1 MPTEVG
7 KTVRELVLDNP
18 AAARV
23 FENLGIDYCCGGE
36 RSLAEAC
43 GEANVRVDEAIA
55 ALEKSVPVPTDR
67 DWSNVPLAELA
78 RYIIEKHHSF
88 TRNEIKRLSPLLA
101 KVVSVHGTNHPELA
115 GVQSLFR
122 SMSQELIEHM
132 GKEEEMLFPYI
143 EELEGAI
150 KSKRAVPSS
159 PFGTV
164 ENPVRMMMMEHEST
178 GQVLHK
184 IRETTKGYLP
194 PPDACASYQILLG
207 ALEAFEK
214 DIHVHI
220 HLENNILFPRAI
232 NLESAAI

>member
-23 FENLGIDYCCGGE
+23 FESLGIDYCCGGE

-43 GEANVRVDEAIA
+43 GDANVRVEEAIA
-55 ALEKSVPVPTDR
+55 ALEKSEPMPTDR
-67 DWSNVPLAELA
+67 DWSNAPLTELA
-78 RYIIEKHHSF
+78 RYIVEKHHSF
-88 TRNEIKRLSPLLA
+88 TRNEIKRLSPLLST
-101 KVVSVHGTNHPELA
+101 VVSVHGESHPELSN
-115 GVQSLFR
+115 VQSLFR
-122 SMSQELIEHM
+122 GMSQELIEHM

-150 KSKRAVPSS
+150 KSKRAVPNS

-178 GQVLHK
+178 GQVLRK
-184 IRETTKGYLP
+184 VRETTKGYVP
-194 PPDACASYQILLG
+194 PPDACTSYQVLLT

-232 NLESAAI
+232 DLESGAS